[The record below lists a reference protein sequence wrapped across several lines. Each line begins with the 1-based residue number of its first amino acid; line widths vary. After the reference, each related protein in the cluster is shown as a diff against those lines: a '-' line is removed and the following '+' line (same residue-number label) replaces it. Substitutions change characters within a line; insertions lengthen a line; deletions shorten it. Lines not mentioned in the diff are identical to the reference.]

1 MYFLHKSLK
10 EPIRIKYEA
19 VMRMR
24 ENNRVYD
31 LVSYTAMSGSLV
43 LNDNNSY
50 KKVESLEKSPNVIR
64 RFVQNKCRLGF
75 S

>member
-1 MYFLHKSLK
+1 MYLLHKSLK
-10 EPIRIKYEA
+10 EPIRIKYEV

-31 LVSYTAMSGSLV
+31 LSKLHCNVRKFGFKRQQQLQKA
-43 LNDNNSY
+43 
-50 KKVESLEKSPNVIR
+50 ESLEKSPNVIR
-64 RFVQNKCRLGF
+64 QFVQNKCRLGF